1 MKQQGTVIELTRGFA
16 KVQVARKAL
25 CGADCSTCQ
34 GSCESKDEMVLVIN
48 ELDAKVGD
56 KVILETS
63 SQSFFTALV
72 LTYGIPLVAFL
83 LVSSICATFSPWE
96 GTYGGLFAFVM
107 GLLAV
112 ALSYGLLARAQ
123 KKKQRLDWVRMVER
137 ITP

>member
-34 GSCESKDEMVLVIN
+34 GSCESKDEMVLVMN

-56 KVILETS
+56 EVILETS
-63 SQSFFTALV
+63 SQNFFIALV